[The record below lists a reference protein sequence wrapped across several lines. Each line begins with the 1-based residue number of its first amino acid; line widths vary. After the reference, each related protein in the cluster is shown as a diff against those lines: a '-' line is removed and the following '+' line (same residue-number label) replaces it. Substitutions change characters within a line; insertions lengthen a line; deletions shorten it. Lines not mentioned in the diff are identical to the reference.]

1 MNFLKNIDAYLL
13 RHFPSVWITRVHIF
27 LPIGLSIVLL
37 MYLFNVMGGWNPKE
51 SLPDGEDFIIFM
63 VIPVIIYLVYWFI
76 FQSRYNVLKSGGKVS
91 ILQEY
96 LNLHLYASVF
106 FVAFLF
112 LMVIPISNNQKIS
125 FSVGYD
131 ELKEDVNA
139 LNLGNGI
146 IDGYDEISEESNG
159 TYTFQESNFINF
171 WRPFTEDAKGFEIEE
186 RQVNLSRREVLMR
199 IENYSK
205 AYNKYTKNEITL
217 SPEEILSERLDGHA
231 VYGGNYED
239 EYYYDSWN
247 SSVSSKINRLYEVHV
262 GGGWRFDSDLWFWR
276 ITIGVVFWLAL
287 IVWIF
292 KQMNL
297 RHFVFGLIA
306 ICLTPLV
313 VGILGAIFFMMVRT
327 YYSGQY
333 ALNLVLFAYAVVG
346 GLMIRGYL
354 SDRLNQGAYVL
365 TMFFHFWMILLP
377 LFIYGRIIA
386 GRFSGYNYVA
396 PTKIWGM
403 EEEVFVYWVT
413 FALGLISL
421 VLFKP
426 LYTKFRSLPMN
437 K

>member
-51 SLPDGEDFIIFM
+51 SLPDGEGFIIFM
-63 VIPVIIYLVYWFI
+63 VIPVLIYLVYWFI

-96 LNLHLYASVF
+96 LNLLLYASVF
-106 FVAFLF
+106 FVAYLF
-112 LMVIPISNNQKIS
+112 LMVIPLSNNQKMT
-125 FSVGYD
+125 FSVGY
-131 ELKEDVNA
+131 EEFKEDVNN

-146 IDGYDEISEESNG
+146 MDGYESISENSNG
-159 TYTFQESNFINF
+159 SYSFHESNFINF
-171 WRPFTEDAKGFEIEE
+171 WGPYTEEVKDFTIEE
-186 RQVNLSRREVLMR
+186 KDVNLSRREVLMR
-199 IENYSK
+199 IENYIQT
-205 AYNKYTKNEITL
+205 YNKYTKSEINS
-217 SPEEILSERLDGHA
+217 SPEEILSERLDGQA
-231 VYGGNYED
+231 VYGGSYED

-247 SSVSSKINRLYEVHV
+247 TSVSSKINRLYEVHV

-276 ITIGVVFWLAL
+276 ITIGIVFWLAL
-287 IVWIF
+287 MVWIF

-313 VGILGAIFFMMVRT
+313 VGILGAIFFMMVHT
-327 YYSGQY
+327 YDSGQY

-365 TMFFHFWMILLP
+365 TMFFHFWLILLP
-377 LFIYGRIIA
+377 LFLYARIIA
-386 GRFSGYNYVA
+386 GRNSSYYYVSSS
-396 PTKIWGM
+396 KIWGM
-403 EEEVFVYWVT
+403 EEEVLVYWVT

-421 VLFKP
+421 LLFKP
-426 LYTKFRSLPMN
+426 IYAKFRSLPMN